1 MMVLKTIPSLVF
13 LLLLQL
19 QIEVS
24 SQDVN
29 SDTVYFSDSGSAEF
43 TSDVPLHSFTGK
55 SDHLTGLI
63 DPQENLVDFYLD
75 LNTLKTGIGKRDRD
89 MYSTLNAEEHPFAEF
104 TGSLDS
110 LALPNSGQEIQVI
123 ASGEFTI
130 NDISKTMNVHGTLTD
145 TGEGLR
151 LRASFPVLLSNF
163 DIEPPGILFYRVND
177 EQTVEIDVLMKP
189 TPKAEI

>member
-1 MMVLKTIPSLVF
+1 MITKIIPALAFFVF
-13 LLLLQL
+13 FQL
-19 QIEVS
+19 QVEVAAQDINS
-24 SQDVN
+24 S
-29 SDTVYFSDSGSAEF
+29 TVYFSDSGSAEF

-63 DPQENLVDFYLD
+63 DPQKNVVDFYID

-89 MYSTLNAEEHPFAEF
+89 MYSTLNADDHPFAEF

-110 LALPNSGQEIQVI
+110 VALPAAGQEIKVT
-123 ASGEFTI
+123 ATGEFTI
-130 NDISKTMNVHGTLTD
+130 NDISKAMSVDGTLTD

-151 LRASFPVLLSNF
+151 LRATFPVLLSDF

-177 EQTVEIDVLMKP
+177 ENSVEIDILLIS
-189 TPKAEI
+189 TQRDEL